1 MKIKKSEGRRLKGGD
16 VYDLACADPFA
27 FLANLRGGEVATD
40 GFDPE
45 SMNKSA
51 HDVGAGRFDEEE
63 INIARTIREVVF
75 SKSLVPRDM
84 KIDDSGIPV
93 AKNILEWCTKD
104 RFSMI
109 NGERPYIEQMVWGLI
124 TFNEYCVAK
133 GSLVFTDK
141 GLQRIE
147 NLVGNPTKSGMS
159 TLKSRVLTDSG
170 IKATSHGGMTSK
182 RRKCLKV
189 TYASGHSITVTPE
202 HQVQVLN
209 DALTQTW
216 VRAENLKL
224 GDMGIMPYGA
234 NLWAKKDARLKAGF
248 VPESTKAKRFE
259 PLTVVT
265 PELARLT
272 GYIISDG
279 FFNKNTIG
287 FINTDDAVIEDFV
300 ACCEAVFGHTPKV
313 ELGFKDKGAIQSKVP
328 YKNVFLHGRSFVE
341 WLKFIGFTGTN
352 SYTKVIPEY
361 VLGSTK
367 TIVVNCLR
375 AIFDCDG
382 FVDYNRVGITLSSQT
397 CVEQIALLMQ
407 NLGIYGKHSQSVCTT
422 KMVPHREVGDVRSL
436 RGSWV
441 CKNPEGVDLYAQEI
455 GSIHSMKSI
464 NLESARAAK
473 AFSVSHSKTALPGTL
488 PFCKALYARASALRD
503 GYHDKGLSASKFS
516 RRDYGTISSMLN
528 DPEFVE
534 FFERK
539 CPSEL
544 NRIRKLAKANYA
556 FSEIV
561 SIEDAGFQ
569 EVYDLTVPSVE
580 NFVCNGVV
588 VHNCPRCTD
597 VEYLFDTHKADDT
610 YRKLEKRVAVLEN
623 GVCPHCKWGRAKLIA
638 KKKMNLIQEL
648 AVCAGQRSGK
658 SLSIAGYFAP
668 YLTHR
673 LLKLQNPNAVYG
685 LKTGTMLHCTF
696 VALTYAQAKDTLWQN
711 FYATLTE
718 SAWFKEYHSMLRFYE
733 DKYGEKLLKFND
745 TYVAYPTR
753 GLMAYPAGPDKRVL
767 RGRTRYFTAVDE
779 VGYFDSNRDTKKV
792 KDNAHEVC
800 GALDRSLLTV
810 RGAAERLLHA
820 GYDDVYPG
828 YAMNVSSPS
837 HRNDMIMTLIR
848 RAENSNTM
856 YGIVRPTW
864 DVNPTLPRNSATIKE
879 AFRIDPLNA
888 ERDYGAVPPLA
899 ANTFLQNLSEIENV
913 QGSKYNPLTIL
924 RRVVHVKKRGE
935 SFTWAEIKKLKK
947 GKHPTILALD
957 AGYTNNSFSGAV
969 GRLDDSGNV
978 RIECLFEVIP
988 DIGAPLNHTKIFDE
1002 LILPIMEARNVR
1014 ILLADRWNSIKL
1026 LQDAKAQR
1034 PELEVAAQHS
1044 LKYKDIFNI
1053 KTLVQQGT
1061 IITPAAERGSFKECI
1076 EFDDEHYP
1084 RCFEGQPA
1092 SHLLMQFATVKDTGK
1107 SIDKADGYTD
1117 DLFRAVALC
1126 TWGLNE
1132 EEFQDIL
1139 AMSPMVE
1146 SNSRPIAIGASKLY
1160 SGGGG
1165 SIGGGSQ
1172 SVPVIGI
1179 YSGNRR

>member
-27 FLANLRGGEVATD
+27 FLANLRGGETVAE

-45 SMNKSA
+45 SMNKAA
-51 HDVGAGRFDEEE
+51 HAVGAGQFDEEE
-63 INIARTIREVVF
+63 INIARTIREVVG

-104 RFSMI
+104 KFSMI

-124 TFNEYCVAK
+124 TFNEY
-133 GSLVFTDK
+133 
-141 GLQRIE
+141 
-147 NLVGNPTKSGMS
+147 
-159 TLKSRVLTDSG
+159 
-170 IKATSHGGMTSK
+170 
-182 RRKCLKV
+182 
-189 TYASGHSITVTPE
+189 
-202 HQVQVLN
+202 
-209 DALTQTW
+209 
-216 VRAENLKL
+216 
-224 GDMGIMPYGA
+224 
-234 NLWAKKDARLKAGF
+234 
-248 VPESTKAKRFE
+248 
-259 PLTVVT
+259 
-265 PELARLT
+265 
-272 GYIISDG
+272 
-279 FFNKNTIG
+279 
-287 FINTDDAVIEDFV
+287 
-300 ACCEAVFGHTPKV
+300 
-313 ELGFKDKGAIQSKVP
+313 
-328 YKNVFLHGRSFVE
+328 
-341 WLKFIGFTGTN
+341 
-352 SYTKVIPEY
+352 
-361 VLGSTK
+361 
-367 TIVVNCLR
+367 
-375 AIFDCDG
+375 
-382 FVDYNRVGITLSSQT
+382 
-397 CVEQIALLMQ
+397 
-407 NLGIYGKHSQSVCTT
+407 
-422 KMVPHREVGDVRSL
+422 
-436 RGSWV
+436 
-441 CKNPEGVDLYAQEI
+441 
-455 GSIHSMKSI
+455 
-464 NLESARAAK
+464 
-473 AFSVSHSKTALPGTL
+473 
-488 PFCKALYARASALRD
+488 
-503 GYHDKGLSASKFS
+503 
-516 RRDYGTISSMLN
+516 
-528 DPEFVE
+528 
-534 FFERK
+534 
-539 CPSEL
+539 
-544 NRIRKLAKANYA
+544 
-556 FSEIV
+556 
-561 SIEDAGFQ
+561 
-569 EVYDLTVPSVE
+569 
-580 NFVCNGVV
+580 
-588 VHNCPRCTD
+588 CPRCTD

-623 GVCPHCKWGRAKLIA
+623 GVCPHCKWGRSKLIA

-718 SAWFKEYHSMLRFYE
+718 SAWFKEYHGMLRHYE
-733 DKYGEKLLKFND
+733 DKYGDKLLKFND

-810 RGAAERLLHA
+810 RGAAERLLAA

-848 RAENSNTM
+848 RAENSDTM

-913 QGSKYNPLTIL
+913 QSAKSNPLTIL

-935 SFTWAEIKKLKK
+935 SFTWAEVKKLKK
-947 GKHPTILALD
+947 GKYPTILALD

-1026 LQDAKAQR
+1026 LQDAKAMR

-1061 IITPAAERGSFKECI
+1061 IMTPASERGSFKECI

-1126 TWGLNE
+1126 AWGLNE

-1139 AMSPMVE
+1139 SASPMVE

-1160 SGGGG
+1160 SGGGS